1 MNTQE
6 LDQLKAQLNSLKIRL
21 FDMGE
26 MYAGSEASVKQLQT
40 FVMSIMETLE
50 LEIQDQVDPETVLAE
65 IRRLKEFD
73 TAVAEIDEPAED
85 VELIHG

>member
-26 MYAGSEASVKQLQT
+26 MYAGSETSVKQLQT

-50 LEIQDQVDPETVLAE
+50 LEVQDQVNPETVLAE

-73 TAVAEIDEPAED
+73 VAVAEIDEPAED
-85 VELIHG
+85 AELIHG

>member
-21 FDMGE
+21 FDMSE

-40 FVMSIMETLE
+40 FVMSIMETME
-50 LEIQDQVDPETVLAE
+50 LEVQDQVDPETVLAE

-73 TAVAEIDEPAED
+73 VAVAEIDEPVED

>member
-73 TAVAEIDEPAED
+73 VAVAEIDEPTED
-85 VELIHG
+85 AELIHG